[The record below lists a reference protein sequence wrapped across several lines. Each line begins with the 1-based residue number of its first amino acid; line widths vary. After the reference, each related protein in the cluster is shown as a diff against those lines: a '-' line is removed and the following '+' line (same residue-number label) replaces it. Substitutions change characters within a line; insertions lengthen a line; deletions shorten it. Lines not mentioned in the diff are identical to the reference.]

1 MYVHHTAS
9 AGEKCLGEPPVQ
21 QYLWS
26 GKTKLNAFVPIS
38 TPEGSNSSSTL
49 LGDTKRSQWAHVAD
63 DNMYATSAQVR
74 GGVPAQCGE

>member
-1 MYVHHTAS
+1 MYFVVS

-49 LGDTKRSQWAHVAD
+49 LGDTKRSQWAQVAD

-74 GGVPAQCGE
+74 HVMRLKMGNKI